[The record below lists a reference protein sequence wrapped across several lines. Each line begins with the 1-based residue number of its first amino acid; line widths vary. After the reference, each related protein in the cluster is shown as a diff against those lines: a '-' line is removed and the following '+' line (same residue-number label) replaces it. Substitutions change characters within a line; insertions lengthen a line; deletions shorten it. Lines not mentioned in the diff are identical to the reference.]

1 MVVISRDHSLHDAF
15 MCFVMFQ
22 VGFRCLTGPFHS
34 RSLDMIGPG
43 VFDIDDIDS
52 PIMQRTL
59 LQDVRFTI
67 DFDLIGR

>member
-1 MVVISRDHSLHDAF
+1 MLRNVSGRVSMPH
-15 MCFVMFQ
+15 
-22 VGFRCLTGPFHS
+22 GPFHS